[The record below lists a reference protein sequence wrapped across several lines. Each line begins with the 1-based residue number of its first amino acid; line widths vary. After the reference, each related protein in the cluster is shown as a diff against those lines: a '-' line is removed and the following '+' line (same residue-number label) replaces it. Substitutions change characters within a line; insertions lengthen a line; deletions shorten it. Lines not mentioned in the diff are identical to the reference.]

1 MVSKGATLT
10 ILIGFSL
17 FLGCAAVVVG
27 AGVGVGTYTY
37 VKGELKRDYNAAYAK
52 TLQACIDILHDL
64 NQAVLERTTDG
75 EETTLKTER
84 KDGTAQ
90 TIIVAISN
98 PDWTAVSVRTG
109 VVGYWKKEVS
119 LQFHDFIAKRL
130 GE

>member
-1 MVSKGATLT
+1 MIRKAATLV
-10 ILIGFSL
+10 ILVGFSL
-17 FLGCAAVVVG
+17 FFGCAAVVVG
-27 AGVGVGTYTY
+27 ASAGVGTYTY

-64 NQAVLERTTDG
+64 NQPVLERATDG

-90 TIIVAISN
+90 TITVAISN

-109 VVGYWKKEVS
+109 IMGFWKREIS
-119 LQFHDFIAKRL
+119 LQFHEFIAKRL
-130 GE
+130 AQ

>member
-1 MVSKGATLT
+1 MVSKGATLI

-27 AGVGVGTYTY
+27 AGAGVGTYTY

-84 KDGTAQ
+84 KDGTPQ